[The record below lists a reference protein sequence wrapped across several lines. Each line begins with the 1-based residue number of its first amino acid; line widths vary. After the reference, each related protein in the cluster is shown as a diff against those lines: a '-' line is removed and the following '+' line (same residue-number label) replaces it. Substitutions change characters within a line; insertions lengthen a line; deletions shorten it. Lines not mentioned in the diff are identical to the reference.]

1 MLLNKGPRFRDGAS
15 IALVGLPGA
24 GKSTLG
30 VIASTSLKMRLVETD
45 RCFCTMTGSTAVEFL
60 NKHGKESLQAR
71 ETELLQ
77 HILEKHASNTIIV
90 VATRTTDIQ
99 ACRALLQRFSGT
111 HPVIHI
117 LRHQDQ
123 VAQHLQRRISRQDV
137 QRMYDVAVPHYRS
150 FVNYEF
156 FVSGTSPDYLTSRT
170 TSVPSFLSLKG
181 VERDFLRFLRF
192 IHGEQRHTGFLLPP
206 ENTELSRILVVPFP
220 PQGESLH
227 LEQVHGVHAIQLRLS
242 FPSTLNTDWS
252 ALLNYISCIS
262 ASVRSG
268 CDYPLAFCISQAFDP
283 LTGKLK
289 HEARYFALLTHAIS
303 LGFEYCYLDL
313 HAPRRNAVE
322 LVKKAATT
330 RIIGTWHQ
338 HTKQTGSVP
347 GDWWTSQDCISTY
360 WMAVDLGCA
369 VTQLSAGPARALED
383 DFSAVAFAQS
393 LRQTAA
399 PGPTRISVFNTGD
412 SGRLSRV
419 LNRVLTPVVLS
430 TDKSTIANAMGFIKE
445 DPELDGIITLQ
456 QAQEMSSCTFIS
468 SSLGFCSFGSVIAHS
483 IAPSVHN
490 AAFAALGLSH
500 RYGVTE
506 SDDLNKALAVMHA
519 SDFGGL
525 ACANPYK
532 QMIISLLDEISD
544 HACAINA
551 VNTVYPRRTPSK
563 DEPLLCG
570 ENTDW
575 IGIVSCIKNSLSPIN
590 TATLKTSALVIGA
603 GGMARAAIYGL
614 LHLGV
619 TTIFIHNRTVERA
632 ECLARHF
639 SHIAERPGEKLRST
653 DRMRPTEERRCRFT
667 VVRSLTDAYTFDEEV
682 CPPSIIINALPDGE
696 KEPVSSALDLPLA
709 WFSRPTGGVYI
720 EVCHSTLGD

>member
-1 MLLNKGPRFRDGAS
+1 MLFNKGPRFRDGAS
-15 IALVGLPGA
+15 IALVGLPSA

-60 NKHGKESLQAR
+60 KKHGKEALQTR
-71 ETELLQ
+71 ETEILQ
-77 HILEKHASNTIIV
+77 QILEKHASNTIIV
-90 VATRTTDIQ
+90 VATRTTDIP
-99 ACRALLQRFSGT
+99 ACRGLLQRFSET

-123 VAQHLQRRISRQDV
+123 VAQHLQGRISRQDV
-137 QRMYDVAVPHYRS
+137 QKIYDVAVPHYRS
-150 FVNYEF
+150 CANYEF
-156 FVSGTSPDYLTSRT
+156 FVSGSSPDYLTSRT
-170 TSVPSFLSLKG
+170 ASVPSFLSLKG
-181 VERDFLRFLRF
+181 VERDFLGFLRF
-192 IHGEQRHTGFLLPP
+192 IHGQQRHTGFLLPP
-206 ENTELSRILVVPFP
+206 EDTELSRILVVPFP

-227 LEQVHGVHAIQLRLS
+227 LDQVHGVHAIQLRLS
-242 FPSTLNTDWS
+242 LPSTLNTDWS
-252 ALLNYISCIS
+252 ALLNHMSCIS
-262 ASVRSG
+262 ARVRSG

-313 HAPRRNAVE
+313 HAPRRNTVE
-322 LVKKAATT
+322 LVKRAATT
-330 RIIGTWHQ
+330 RIIGTWH
-338 HTKQTGSVP
+338 HYTKQTGSVP

-383 DFSAVAFAQS
+383 DFSAIAFAQS
-393 LRQTAA
+393 LRQTVTR
-399 PGPTRISVFNTGD
+399 GPIRLSVFNSGD
-412 SGRLSRV
+412 SGKLSRV

-430 TDKSTIANAMGFIKE
+430 TDKSTRANPMGFIE
-445 DPELDGIITLQ
+445 DDPELDGIITLQ

-468 SSLGFCSFGSVIAHS
+468 SSLRFCSFGSVIAHS

-490 AAFAALGLSH
+490 AAFAALGLLH

-506 SDDLNKALAVMHA
+506 SDDLNQALAVMHA

-532 QMIISLLDEISD
+532 QMMISLLDEISD
-544 HACAINA
+544 HARVINA
-551 VNTVYPRRTPSK
+551 VNTIYPRRTPSR

-590 TATLKTSALVIGA
+590 TVTLKTSALVIGA
-603 GGMARAAIYGL
+603 GGMASAAIYGL

-632 ECLARHF
+632 ECLARRF
-639 SHIAERPGEKLRST
+639 GHIAERLGEKLRST
-653 DRMRPTEERRCRFT
+653 DRMRPTEERHCRFT
-667 VVRSLTDAYTFDEEV
+667 IIRSLNNAYTFDNEV
-682 CPPSIIINALPDGE
+682 CPPSIIINALPDGG
-696 KEPVSSALDLPLA
+696 KEPVSSALDLPLS

-720 EVCHSTLGD
+720 EVCHSTLG

>member
-60 NKHGKESLQAR
+60 KKHGKEALQAR
-71 ETELLQ
+71 ETEILQ

-90 VATRTTDIQ
+90 VATRTTDIP
-99 ACRALLQRFSGT
+99 ACRGLLQRFSGT
-111 HPVIHI
+111 YPVIHI

-123 VAQHLQRRISRQDV
+123 VAQHLQGRISRQDV
-137 QRMYDVAVPHYRS
+137 QKMYDVAVPHYRS
-150 FVNYEF
+150 CANYEF
-156 FVSGTSPDYLTSRT
+156 FVSGASPDYLTCRT

-181 VERDFLRFLRF
+181 VERDFLGFLRF
-192 IHGEQRHTGFLLPP
+192 IHGQQRHTGFLLPP
-206 ENTELSRILVVPFP
+206 EDTELSRILVVPFP
-220 PQGESLH
+220 LQGESLQ

-242 FPSTLNTDWS
+242 FSSTLNTDWS
-252 ALLNYISCIS
+252 ALLNHISYIS

-268 CDYPLAFCISQAFDP
+268 CSYPLAFCVSQAFDL

-289 HEARYFALLTHAIS
+289 QEARYFALLTHAIS

-313 HAPRRNAVE
+313 HAPRRKTVE
-322 LVKKAATT
+322 LVKRAATT
-330 RIIGTWHQ
+330 RIIGTWHN
-338 HTKQTGSVP
+338 HTRVTGSVS

-383 DFSAVAFAQS
+383 DFSAIAFAQS

-412 SGRLSRV
+412 SGRLCRV

-430 TDKSTIANAMGFIKE
+430 TDKSTRANAIGFMEE

-468 SSLGFCSFGSVIAHS
+468 SSLRFCSFGSVIAHS

-506 SDDLNKALAVMHA
+506 SDDLNQALAFMHA

-532 QMIISLLDEISD
+532 QSMISLLDEISD
-544 HACAINA
+544 HARAINA
-551 VNTVYPRRTPSK
+551 VNTVYPRRTPSR
-563 DEPLLCG
+563 DEPLICG

-590 TATLKTSALVIGA
+590 TVTLKTSALVVGA

-619 TTIFIHNRTVERA
+619 TTIFIYNRTVGKA
-632 ECLARHF
+632 EILARHF
-639 SHIAERPGEKLRST
+639 SHIAETLGEKLRST
-653 DRMRPTEERRCRFT
+653 DRMRPTEERHCRFT
-667 VVRSLTDAYTFDEEV
+667 IVRSLNNANKFDDEA

-696 KEPVSSALDLPLA
+696 KEPVSSALDLPMV

-720 EVCHSTLGD
+720 EVCHSTLG